1 MEGTW
6 ISECVRGEPPAKLG
20 AVNERETN
28 FYILKATVFWGLFV
42 TAAEISP

>member
-28 FYILKATVFWGLFV
+28 FYILIFWGLFV
-42 TAAEISP
+42 TAAELSP